1 MTSSQY
7 EEIADYR
14 SQARELIAKS
24 RDHLAAGNLHQASE
38 KGWAAASHMAKAVA
52 VAQVW
57 QYDNPEGFNQVLYQ
71 ARELS
76 GNPQIHILRGI
87 ANELHRNR
95 YKRKRHLNPRD
106 IGESL
111 EQIAELLDLLTPLT
125 NPTPAA

>member
-14 SQARELIAKS
+14 YQARELMAKS
-24 RDHLAAGNLHQASE
+24 RNHLTAGKLHQASE
-38 KGWAAASHMAKAVA
+38 KGWAAASYMAKAVA
-52 VAQVW
+52 VAQGW
-57 QYDNPEGFNQVLYQ
+57 QYDNPEDFNQVLYQ

-76 GNPQIHILRGI
+76 GNPRIHILRGI
-87 ANELHRNR
+87 ANELHRNH
-95 YKRKRHLNPRD
+95 YKRKRHLNARD

-125 NPTPAA
+125 NPTPGA

>member
-14 SQARELIAKS
+14 SQARELMAKS

-38 KGWAAASHMAKAVA
+38 KGWTAASQMAKAVA

-76 GNPQIHILRGI
+76 GNPRIHILRGI
-87 ANELHRNR
+87 ANELHRNH
-95 YKRKRHLNPRD
+95 YKRKRHLNARD

-111 EQIAELLDLLTPLT
+111 EQITELLDLLTPLT